1 MHFTIEKIIK
11 YLSSY
16 FRSCISS
23 NNNTDR
29 KLQELFHAFVNL
41 CIPFGD
47 KFADARSI
55 FVCLCIWVCLLL
67 MHQESLKQ
75 ILGISRNLFVANWI
89 KATMHM
95 SSIGLVWGST
105 IHHSWLISQYICY
118 QFCLPRVII
127 STLPVPEVKLV
138 LTATHYTRRGIIT
151 PR

>member
-11 YLSSY
+11 DSSSY

-67 MHQESLKQ
+67 MHQEKKDSQTNPGHFKAFVCNKLNKSNHAHVLYWPCVREHHTSL
-75 ILGISRNLFVANWI
+75 LANF
-89 KATMHM
+89 TTYLL
-95 SSIGLVWGST
+95 SVLPPSC
-105 IHHSWLISQYICY
+105 CY
-118 QFCLPRVII
+118 
-127 STLPVPEVKLV
+127 
-138 LTATHYTRRGIIT
+138 Y
-151 PR
+151 